1 LHFTKR
7 ILILSASVG
16 SGHVRAAEAI
26 ELALQE
32 IAPGLTLKNVDV
44 LSLASSAFRRIY
56 GKGYLDV
63 ARRAPHLL
71 GYVYDLLD
79 RPQELEA
86 DRFRI
91 ALQRLNLKP
100 FLKLLESETWDVVV
114 NTHFL
119 PAEIIGSLRTAG
131 KINVRQVT
139 VTTDFMTH
147 RMWVQRPCEHYFA
160 ATEESAANLAY
171 WGVPAQD
178 ISVSGIPVHPVFSRR
193 KDRLR
198 CLRTQGL
205 RGERPILLLLSGG
218 FGVGPIEQ
226 IFFGMLALNVAVE
239 IVVVCGRNDALR
251 ERLKRVPAS
260 PRHRVTIIGFT
271 EAIDELMAA
280 ADVVISKPGG
290 LTSAEVLC
298 CGGAML
304 IVNPIPGQ
312 ESRNADFLLEN
323 GAAVKVGHLATLP
336 YKLNALLSSPRRF
349 AQIKA
354 NARRIARP
362 LAAYDVAAEVLA
374 MLDPSRVGI
383 STVSLTSWV
392 RTESL

>member
-1 LHFTKR
+1 MRPHLTQR

-16 SGHVRAAEAI
+16 AGHVRAAEAI
-26 ELALQE
+26 ERALQE
-32 IAPGLTLKNVDV
+32 TAPGLMLKNVDV

-63 ARRAPHLL
+63 AHRAPHLL

-79 RPQELEA
+79 RPQEMEA

-91 ALQRLNLKP
+91 ALQRMNLRP
-100 FLKLLESETWDVVV
+100 FLRLLESERWDVVV

-119 PAEIIGSLRTAG
+119 PAEIIGSLRSAG

-147 RMWVQRPCEHYFA
+147 RMWVQPPCEHYFA
-160 ATEESAANLAY
+160 ATEESAANLEF
-171 WGVPAQD
+171 WGVPARD
-178 ISVSGIPVHPVFSRR
+178 ITVSGIPVHPEFGNR
-193 KDRLR
+193 KDRGR
-198 CLRTQGL
+198 CLRARGL
-205 RGERPILLLLSGG
+205 RGDRPILLLLSGG
-218 FGVGPIEQ
+218 FGVGPMEQ
-226 IFFGMLALNVAVE
+226 IFSGMLALDTAAE
-239 IVVVCGRNDALR
+239 LVVVCGRNEALR
-251 ERLKRVPAS
+251 ERLNRAS
-260 PRHRVTIIGFT
+260 APPRHRVTIIGFT
-271 EAIDELMAA
+271 EAIDELMAV

-323 GAAVKVGHLATLP
+323 GAAVKVGHLATLH
-336 YKLNALLSSPRRF
+336 YKLNALLSSPRRL
-349 AQIKA
+349 ARLKA

-362 LAAYDVAAEVLA
+362 QAAYEVATKVLS
-374 MLDPSRVGI
+374 MLDPSARGARRRR
-383 STVSLTSWV
+383 SP
-392 RTESL
+392 